1 MYIYIDYGITKK
13 SQLRHCVVFSV
24 YISEC
29 NDCNRNMDDIV
40 SLYII
45 SNAGNFIIFL
55 LSLYI
60 SRKVVNIINYKNLEE
75 PAEFEDLKTLDEKSS
90 HLLSSDTEEED
101 VVARPFTI
109 EDIDTTPDN
118 TTETSL

>member
-1 MYIYIDYGITKK
+1 MWHYNKV
-13 SQLRHCVVFSV
+13 QLQHCVVSSV

-29 NDCNRNMDDIV
+29 NDRIRNMDGVV

-45 SNAGNFIIFL
+45 SNTGNFIIFL

-60 SRKVVNIINYKNLEE
+60 SRKVVNITDYKNLEE
-75 PAEFEDLKTLDEKSS
+75 PAEFEDLHKSDEKSS

-101 VVARPFTI
+101 VFTHPFTI
-109 EDIDTTPDN
+109 EDTDITPDN
-118 TTETSL
+118 ALETSL